1 MTLPTLPPDT
11 GSNRRLTR
19 ASRWRHRAR
28 ARLFGLAILL
38 ALVTLIP
45 VRSASAQ
52 AGGGGPPPANVAVDE
67 SKLELLEQRREVT
80 GALRSPRRSLLASQ
94 QAGLVI
100 DLKLDEG
107 DSVAAGQVIARL
119 DPKLAEL
126 TVTREE
132 ATTLARR
139 GSVTERE
146 AQLEKAKRDQSR
158 VEELVAKSSAGPLEA
173 DDARTNVKL
182 AEARLAQAKADLTTA
197 EGDLAL
203 ARERLRQMS
212 VVAPFAGRV
221 VKRWTQVGQWVQSG
235 DGVVEIVALDT
246 IEARLDVPENLLSRL
261 IEASSS
267 TSGPPGSQVE
277 TQQRSLEAS
286 APAGRTPM
294 SIVVRVRALN
304 EDFEAP
310 MGQIVPDADPLSRLF
325 PVRVFITNPGE
336 RLKPG
341 MSVVAAI
348 PNGVQERLLTVR
360 KDALLRDDAGE
371 FLYYEAN
378 GVAAVARV
386 KSLFAIG
393 NRVALDKDTRLPPG
407 ARVVVEGNER
417 LYPTQPL
424 NILNAPASTK
434 PPASPEAD
442 AKK

>member
-1 MTLPTLPPDT
+1 MFWAVSL
-11 GSNRRLTR
+11 
-19 ASRWRHRAR
+19 
-28 ARLFGLAILL
+28 GLS
-38 ALVTLIP
+38 VF
-45 VRSASAQ
+45 
-52 AGGGGPPPANVAVDE
+52 AGVAHSQPAGGPPPANVAVDE
-67 SKLELLEQRREVT
+67 AKLELLEQRREVT

-94 QAGLVI
+94 QSGLVI

-107 DSVAAGQVIARL
+107 DAVTAGQVIARL
-119 DPKLAEL
+119 DTRLAEL

-132 ATTLARR
+132 ATTLAKR

-146 AQLEKAKRDQSR
+146 AQLEKVKRDQSR

-197 EGDLAL
+197 EGGLAL
-203 ARERLRQMS
+203 AKESLRQMS

-221 VKRWTQVGQWVQSG
+221 AKRWTQVGQWVQAG

-246 IEARLDVPENLLSRL
+246 IEARLDVPENLLARL
-261 IEASSS
+261 
-267 TSGPPGSQVE
+267 
-277 TQQRSLEAS
+277 LEAAPSVVPSTTQPPS
-286 APAGRTPM
+286 AGDTKGGGTVGSAATARA
-294 SIVVRVRALN
+294 IVVRVRALN

-310 MGQIVPDADPLSRLF
+310 MGQVVPDADPLSRLF
-325 PVRVFITNPGE
+325 PVRVLLKNPGE

-371 FLYYEAN
+371 FLYFNSN

-407 ARVVVEGNER
+407 AMVVVEGNER
-417 LYPTQPL
+417 LFPTQPL
-424 NILNAPASTK
+424 NILNPPAGASSAAAPA
-434 PPASPEAD
+434 AEV
-442 AKK
+442 KK

>member
-1 MTLPTLPPDT
+1 MTDSNPAPNRSLDGRSPRRTTL
-11 GSNRRLTR
+11 GAKKLW
-19 ASRWRHRAR
+19 AA
-28 ARLFGLAILL
+28 AFGVCLFAE
-38 ALVTLIP
+38 A
-45 VRSASAQ
+45 ANAQ
-52 AGGGGPPPANVAVDE
+52 PAGGPPPANVAVDE
-67 SKLELLEQRREVT
+67 ARLELLEQRREVT

-94 QAGLVI
+94 QSGLVI
-100 DLKLDEG
+100 DLKFDEG
-107 DSVAAGQVIARL
+107 DAVSAGQVIARL

-126 TVTREE
+126 TMTREE
-132 ATTLARR
+132 ATTLAKR

-203 ARERLRQMS
+203 AKERLRQMS

-221 VKRWTQVGQWVQSG
+221 AKRWTQVGQWVQEG

-246 IEARLDVPENLLSRL
+246 IEARLDVPENLLARL
-261 IEASSS
+261 
-267 TSGPPGSQVE
+267 
-277 TQQRSLEAS
+277 LEAAPSVAPSTGES
-286 APAGRTPM
+286 AGSGAARGIASAGGPAM

-304 EDFEAP
+304 EEFEAP
-310 MGQIVPDADPLSRLF
+310 MGQVVPDADPLSRLF
-325 PVRVFITNPGE
+325 PVRVLLKNPGE

-371 FLYYEAN
+371 FLYFNSN
-378 GVAAVARV
+378 GVAAAARV

-393 NRVALDKDTRLPPG
+393 SRVALDKDTRLPPG
-407 ARVVVEGNER
+407 AMVVVEGNER
-417 LYPTQPL
+417 LFPTQPL
-424 NILNAPASTK
+424 NVLNAPTGAGS
-434 PPASPEAD
+434 AAARNAEV
-442 AKK
+442 KK